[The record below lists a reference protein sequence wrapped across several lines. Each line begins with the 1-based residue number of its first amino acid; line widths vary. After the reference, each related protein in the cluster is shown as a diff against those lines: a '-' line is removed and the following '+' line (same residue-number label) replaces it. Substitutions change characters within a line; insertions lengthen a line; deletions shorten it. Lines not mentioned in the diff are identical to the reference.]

1 MTTEQRAFFE
11 LVRAGLWG
19 TTADASAF
27 DDKTDWNGL
36 YNCGRSQTLL
46 GVMLDGIQTLPETL
60 RPERSLY
67 IRWCASVLQ
76 TEENN
81 RKLNR
86 EAGNLFTLLRA
97 HGVEPVLLKGQGTA
111 RNYLRPLH
119 RQCGDIDVYIGNE
132 NFERVNRLLEQDGH
146 RPCEVNYKHS
156 TYDWH
161 GVSIENHRILAK
173 MKSPLS
179 NRRLQRY
186 VASWHG
192 TDKALRFDLD
202 GCMVTVPP
210 VEFDASYLLF
220 HSVDHLLN
228 SGVGLRQVCDWTCL
242 LHNNRTVIDRE
253 AIARQLRLLRLERAA
268 RIFGAIAVEYLG
280 LPEEELPVR
289 LQSGDRKL
297 GEWLMED
304 IWRNGNFGHS
314 NAGRKPRPKGYWR
327 GKWHTFT
334 TSMDRIRSLWRVA
347 PMEALWTPATMI
359 DNVLQAQKYKY
370 FGLGKSE

>member
-27 DDKTDWNGL
+27 NDKTDWNGL
-36 YNCGRSQTLL
+36 YNRGRSQTLL
-46 GVMLDGIQTLPETL
+46 GIMLDGIQTLPETL

-119 RQCGDIDVYIGNE
+119 RQCGDIDIFIGDE
-132 NFERVNRLLEQDGH
+132 YFELVNDLLRQEG
-146 RPCEVNYKHS
+146 CSNGETTYKHS
-156 TYDWH
+156 GFNWH
-161 GVSIENHRILAK
+161 GVSVENHRVPVK
-173 MKSPLS
+173 MNSPLS

-186 VASWHG
+186 IASWHG
-192 TDKALRFDLD
+192 TDKAFRFDLD
-202 GCMVTVPP
+202 GCTVTVPP
-210 VEFDASYLLF
+210 VEFDVFFLLL
-220 HSVDHLLN
+220 HAMNHLLH
-228 SGVGLRQVCDWTCL
+228 GGIGLRQVCDWACH
-242 LHNNRTVIDRE
+242 LHYNRAVIDQKSL
-253 AIARQLRLLRLERAA
+253 ASQLQSLHLERAV
-268 RIFGAIAVEYLG
+268 RVFGALAVKYLG

-289 LQSGDRKL
+289 LQSGDEKL
-297 GEWLMED
+297 GDWLLED
-304 IWRNGNFGHS
+304 IWRNGNFGYS

-334 TSMDRIRSLWRVA
+334 TSMERIGSLWRVA
-347 PMEALWTPATMI
+347 PMEALWTPVTMI
-359 DNVLQAQKYKY
+359 DNLLQAQKYKY
-370 FGLGKSE
+370 FGLGKSQ